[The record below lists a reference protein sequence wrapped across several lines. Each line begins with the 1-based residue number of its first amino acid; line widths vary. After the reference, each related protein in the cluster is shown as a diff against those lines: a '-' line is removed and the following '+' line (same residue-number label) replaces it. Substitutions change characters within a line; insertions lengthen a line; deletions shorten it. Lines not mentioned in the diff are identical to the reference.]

1 MIKIKKDV
9 KIVKQAGMKKPVKPV
24 KQAGMKKPVKV
35 EKPVKLAAFISFIDA
50 KILIPELKKPD
61 YDKIRAKNTDKF
73 TVRLSAKAQGAIRLL
88 TAYYAGA
95 FKKPGIFDSLE
106 CKEIKNS
113 LNYSDRMILLALG
126 KIANHP
132 GGDLKAIKA
141 SAVEYTPGSEN
152 RKAIKIRIV

>member
-1 MIKIKKDV
+1 MIKIKKAV
-9 KIVKQAGMKKPVKPV
+9 KIVKQTGMKKPVKPV
-24 KQAGMKKPVKV
+24 K
-35 EKPVKLAAFISFIDA
+35 LAAFPSLDEV
-50 KILIPELKKPD
+50 KSYIPEIKKPD

-73 TVRLSAKAQGAIRLL
+73 TVRITGGGAIRLL
-88 TAYYAGA
+88 KAYYAGA
-95 FKKPGIFDSLE
+95 FKKPGVFNSLE

-152 RKAIKIRIV
+152 RKAIKIRII